1 MRTERSTVPE
11 VGRERT
17 TAPEWSMEGGDR
29 GGGKMVRLGT
39 LGGEGR
45 RRHRA
50 ATWVERTAASS
61 WGFGGTRG
69 GRSGRSG
76 ASSLRNE
83 RPPSRVSFPAVVEP
97 LVARWGG
104 EIFGEKIGGRAVSEK

>member
-1 MRTERSTVPE
+1 
-11 VGRERT
+11 
-17 TAPEWSMEGGDR
+17 
-29 GGGKMVRLGT
+29 MVRLGT

-61 WGFGGTRG
+61 WDFGGTRG

-83 RPPSRVSFPAVVEP
+83 RSAKSRQLSGGGGASRRTVGRGNF
-97 LVARWGG
+97 WGENWG
-104 EIFGEKIGGRAVSEK
+104 ESCF